1 MYNNKILVHFIMPEI
16 KLGLV
21 SSGYTMSE
29 RSYQI
34 DLCMNAID
42 FSGIF
47 FFKTTSLSDVNS
59 IDTSF
64 CTEPNNWPDIS
75 FSEGIVSSNEKNIP
89 HHLDISSVKFF
100 GPNWLAYNITH
111 TNKTSDE
118 LFENHNDLVQQYI
131 NLDNSMDPSG
141 MKQLIQGKLSNAG
154 SKSNPLSNANKTI
167 QNITRDILLHFLN
180 SDDPNI
186 MFRLVEMM
194 NNSEGGWTPIE
205 FKPNDTLI
213 FDIIYD
219 TRIFA
224 WQNYQVDDQ
233 DYVVKITLN

>member
-1 MYNNKILVHFIMPEI
+1 MPEI

-59 IDTSF
+59 IDTLF

-75 FSEGIVSSNEKNIP
+75 FSEGVVSQQINGKDIP
-89 HHLDISSVKFF
+89 SHLLDTSYNVKEF
-100 GPNWLAYNITH
+100 GPNWLAYNITN
-111 TNKTSDE
+111 TMKKSDE
-118 LFENHNDLVQQYI
+118 LFENHNDLVQQYV

-154 SKSNPLSNANKTI
+154 SKSDPLSNANKTI
-167 QNITRDILLHFLN
+167 QNITRDIILHFRN

-219 TRIFA
+219 ARIFA